1 MLSLGLCSCSD
12 KKTKAVEINLGDR
25 ISHTSSIDSVYPNA
39 AKMCIGNVEFLHD
52 GLDNLEFASGVQI
65 ANSDYDYAKPVEEV
79 RVNDMTTE
87 LFILIIAFIAIGV
100 YQIFVPVPL
109 HVLLQRLDLNMP
121 VPEEELKI
129 GFELSFRSILGIV
142 MVLIG
147 VAIFFIFII

>member
-1 MLSLGLCSCSD
+1 MI
-12 KKTKAVEINLGDR
+12 KKTKAIEINLGDR
-25 ISHTSSIDSVYPNA
+25 ISHTSSLAFSYPNG
-39 AKMCIGNVEFLHD
+39 AKGVCKSGIIYGNVEIVNSGLYHSEAAD
-52 GLDNLEFASGVQI
+52 GIQLYGTDSEYPQ
-65 ANSDYDYAKPVEEV
+65 PVEEV

-109 HVLLQRLDLNMP
+109 HVLFQRLDLNMP

-142 MVLIG
+142 MVLVG
-147 VAIFFIFII
+147 VALFFIFII